1 MDTLMVENEVSDT
14 GEESFLLA
22 YLFLLGSFLYL
33 LWLRRDKTN
42 VRPVRVLDYA
52 HICLM
57 ITVQRY
63 SSRRLF
69 WNNNFLH

>member
-1 MDTLMVENEVSDT
+1 MVENEVSDT
-14 GEESFLLA
+14 GEESFLLV

-42 VRPVRVLDYA
+42 VRPVRVLDHA
-52 HICLM
+52 HICFM

-69 WNNNFLH
+69 WDSNFFH